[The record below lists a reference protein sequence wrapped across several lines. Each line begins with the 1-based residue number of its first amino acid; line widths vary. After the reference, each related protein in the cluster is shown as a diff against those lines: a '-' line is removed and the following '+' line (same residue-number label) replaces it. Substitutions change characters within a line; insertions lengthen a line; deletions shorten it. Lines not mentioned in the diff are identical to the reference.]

1 VANHLLTEVFDHSRA
16 EKGDRLVL
24 IVLADQAGKESRE
37 AHGVSVV
44 KLADWTR
51 LSIRAVQYSLQ
62 RLVKLG
68 EIEVLGSR
76 TGGGHERVPIYR
88 ICPLATGAKIAPVGV
103 QRLHPS
109 RVQSATL
116 TGAICDKGR
125 VQSATYTN
133 SVSLSVYPLLE
144 DADASAFESTW
155 AIYPPRFGSNPKRAA
170 CRCWQA
176 RRKEGHTADEIRQGV
191 ERYRAHC
198 TARGEINT
206 EFVMQ
211 AKRFFG
217 VEKEFLKPWPTKR
230 SPAKPSSEKILCAC
244 GEPYVARYAGT
255 PLCARCYRDKAA
267 VDLPGAAATRP

>member
-1 VANHLLTEVFDHSRA
+1 MVMV
-16 EKGDRLVL
+16 
-24 IVLADQAGKESRE
+24 VLADHCGKETRE
-37 AHGVSVV
+37 AHCSLDFLVRATHKSV
-44 KLADWTR
+44 
-51 LSIRAVQYSLQ
+51 RAVQYAL
-62 RLVKLG
+62 RELEHELM
-68 EIEVLGSR
+68 EISTVRRGNGRANVAIYKIHHLPLKGA
-76 TGGGHERVPIYR
+76 TVAPFTATERVQ
-88 ICPLATGAKIAPVGV
+88 LATKKGAT
-103 QRLHPS
+103 S
-109 RVQSATL
+109 DMERVQPST
-116 TGAICDKGR
+116 
-125 VQSATYTN
+125 VSN

-144 DADASAFESTW
+144 DADASAFESMW
-155 AIYPPRFGSNPKRAA
+155 AIYPERFGSNPKRAA

-217 VEKEFLKPWPTKR
+217 VEKEFLKPWSTKR

-255 PLCARCYRDKAA
+255 PCCARCYRDKAA